1 MKKYVLVGCG
11 YRGISSYA
19 KPIVKEYGA
28 VAQLCGVYDINYKR
42 AAYVSQCIEAEIP
55 VFDSFDRMITEVR
68 PDTVIVTS
76 KDCTHD
82 QYVIRAM
89 ELGCDVIVEKP
100 ITTDLDKARAIW
112 EAQKRTGKNITTI
125 FNLRYSP
132 FFRRVKELVASGML
146 GDILSVHYEWMLDTR
161 HGADYFRRWHRER
174 GNSGSLLI
182 HKSSH
187 HFDIANWLLEQTPVA
202 VNAFGTRRFYGPTRE
217 ERSERCLT
225 CPYATKCEFYKDI
238 TAETF
243 TKELYLDCE
252 DVDGYYRDRCV
263 FSEQIDIEDSV
274 SVNVRYSGGT
284 VMSYSLTAHSP
295 YEGLHLVLNGTKGRL
310 EVQHISASSVAQGDY
325 IRFYNRLGEKIEITP
340 PDKGYAGHGGH
351 DGADGLMLDRLMG
364 VVTGGD
370 PLGQHADW
378 RTGFKAIS
386 IGCAANLSMAEQRQV
401 SLEEL
406 WKEFDFTL

>member
-1 MKKYVLVGCG
+1 MKKYVIVGCG
-11 YRGISSYA
+11 GRGLGSYA
-19 KPIVKEYGA
+19 TPIVQEYGD

-42 AAYVSQCIEAEIP
+42 AAYVSKHLGVEIP
-55 VFDSFDRMITEVR
+55 VFDDFDRMVTEAR

-100 ITTDLDKARAIW
+100 ITTDLNKARAIW
-112 EAQKRTGKNITTI
+112 QAQKRTGKNITTI

-132 FFRRVKELVASGML
+132 FFLRIKELVASGMV
-146 GDILSVHYEWMLDTR
+146 GDILSVHYEWMLDTS
-161 HGADYFRRWHRER
+161 HGASYFRRWHRER
-174 GNSGSLLI
+174 KNSGSLLI
-182 HKSSH
+182 HKASH
-187 HFDIANWLLEQTPVA
+187 HFDIANWLLEQDPVA

-225 CPYATKCEFYKDI
+225 CPYAKQCEFYFDIQKD
-238 TAETF
+238 TL

-252 DVDGYYRDRCV
+252 DVDGYLRDRCV

-274 SVNVRYSGGT
+274 AVNVRYSKGT

-310 EVQHISASSVAQGDY
+310 EVQNISASPVPQDNY

-340 PDKGYAGHGGH
+340 PREGYRGHGGH
-351 DGADGLMLDRLMG
+351 GGADGLMLDRLMG
-364 VVTGGD
+364 VKTGDD

-378 RTGFKAIS
+378 RAGFKAIG
-386 IGCAANLSMAEQRQV
+386 IGCAANLSMAEKRQV
-401 SLEEL
+401 SLEDIWE
-406 WKEFDFTL
+406 EFGFTE